1 MKVPG
6 KPATRVELL
15 LATQSTSELPFN
27 KEARTVT
34 EVYSVSDHFVNK
46 DPSVRT
52 LYDQLVSLVR
62 TFGPVEE
69 DPKKTSIHLNRKSAL
84 AGVETRRNNFL
95 LTIKSDH
102 PIKSPRVEKVEKI
115 SSNRFY
121 HKVRISSP
129 DDFDEELKNWL
140 QEAYALAE

>member
-6 KPATRVELL
+6 RPAIPAGLL
-15 LATQSTSELPFN
+15 LATQSTYELPFN
-27 KEARTVT
+27 KETRTVT
-34 EVYSVSDHFVNK
+34 EIYSVSDHFVNK

-52 LYDQLVSLVR
+52 LYDQLVFLVR

-84 AGVETRRNNFL
+84 AGVETRRNNIL

-102 PIKSPRVEKVEKI
+102 PIKSSRVEKVEKI
-115 SSNRFY
+115 SSKRFY

-129 DDFDEELKNWL
+129 DDFDEELKSWL
-140 QEAYALAE
+140 QEAYALSE

>member
-1 MKVPG
+1 
-6 KPATRVELL
+6 
-15 LATQSTSELPFN
+15 LPFN

-115 SSNRFY
+115 SSKRFY